1 MSSRN
6 PDLRYFAAGTLA
18 PIIWGFFAFPLRSIR
33 DYSAGTI
40 LYYRVFVSFVLMG
53 AVVLLFRRNRLRQDW
68 KLFQA
73 FTKAEKRRFLLLLFI
88 SASLLCGNWLSYI
101 YVINR
106 VGLQPAAFAY
116 MVCPIITALCSFFL
130 LKERISFRKWL
141 AIGVSFVSVLL
152 LSWGFLGEVIWSVA
166 VAGLFALYLVTQKE
180 IRAVDRF
187 NLLSMQFFLAALLVL
202 PAFLWQH
209 GEMPVEPDFWI
220 NILEIAVLFTIIP
233 LYLNLYALA
242 GIPSSTV
249 GILIYINPIVAFAV
263 AFLYFGEQAGVLQI
277 VSYLVLLCA
286 VVIFNWGYLSG
297 LKRKPR

>member
-1 MSSRN
+1 MRPYNS
-6 PDLRYFAAGTLA
+6 DLRYFAAGILA

-40 LYYRVFVSFVLMG
+40 LYYRVFVSFAIMG
-53 AVVLLFRRNRLRQDW
+53 AVVLLFRRGRLRQDW
-68 KLFQA
+68 QLFRA
-73 FTKAEKRRFLLLLFI
+73 FPKAEKRRFLLLLLA
-88 SASLLCGNWLSYI
+88 SAGLLCSNWLSYI

-116 MVCPIITALCSFFL
+116 MVCPIITALCGFFL
-130 LKERISFRKWL
+130 LKERISSRKWL
-141 AIGVSFVSVLL
+141 AIGVSLVSVLL
-152 LSWGFLGEVIWSVA
+152 LSWGFLGEVVWSVV
-166 VAGLFALYLVTQKE
+166 VAGLFALYLVAQKG

-187 NLLSMQFFLAALLVL
+187 NLLATQFLLAALLVL
-202 PAFLWQH
+202 PAFFWQH
-209 GEMPVEPDFWI
+209 QGLPAEAGFWI
-220 NILEIAVLFTIIP
+220 NILEIAILFTIIP

-277 VSYLVLLCA
+277 LSYLVLLCA
-286 VVIFNWGYLSG
+286 VIIFNWGYLSG
-297 LKRKPR
+297 LKRKSR